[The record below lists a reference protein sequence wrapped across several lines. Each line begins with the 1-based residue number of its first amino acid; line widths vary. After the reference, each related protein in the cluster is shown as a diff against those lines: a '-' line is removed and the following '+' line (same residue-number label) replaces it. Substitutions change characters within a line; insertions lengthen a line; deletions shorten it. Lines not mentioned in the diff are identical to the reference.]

1 MNIIDIKKKA
11 DELYKK
17 NKEQIIPHFFFVG
30 YMSLLAQYLQSGLFS
45 FFVAI
50 FMCSMSH
57 GYVKCAMK
65 IVNEEKPQLTTED
78 SLIGILQFSRVFS
91 VYFVR
96 KIMVVI
102 VVGLSLLPTLLSF
115 TYITPLFT
123 IDWIAEAGNTLIQ
136 TELFVPSAEIILP
149 LMQNSPLIVNAFLSG
164 VLYLLLNSLLSYMP
178 YIMEEDE
185 FSWSEAL
192 YKSISMMKGRLLR
205 MVHLYLSYGL
215 RYINYWIISGFIAI
229 VVGSINEVL
238 MLVCLVS
245 SLFFYIDVVK
255 GRIEIAKYLLY
266 KEFVKEDENNE

>member
-164 VLYLLLNSLLSYMP
+164 VLYLLLNSLLSFMP